1 VDSASDGRAVGGEVS
16 EIVQMP
22 ALRVEGL
29 APHLSWA
36 EVMRHSGYASVASL
50 PQDVADNVARLAA
63 AFEVVRT
70 EFGDPLRVV
79 SGLRSPEANRRCG
92 GAKTSRHMTG
102 EALDLHPYDKGR
114 LPELYDIIDH
124 FQATGRIVKGGL
136 CVYRRGTYS
145 APSAFRFVHMDV
157 RGRRA
162 RWSKSVDGRWTSARK
177 DKLDA

>member
-1 VDSASDGRAVGGEVS
+1 MS

-36 EVMRHSGYASVASL
+36 EILRGSGYASVSDL
-50 PQDVADNVARLAA
+50 PEDVALNIERVAA
-63 AFEVVRT
+63 AFEVVRV

-79 SGLRSPEANRRCG
+79 SGVRSPETNRRCG

-102 EALDLHPYDKGR
+102 EALDLCPKDKGR
-114 LPELYDIIDH
+114 LPELYDIIDD

-162 RWSKSVDGRWTSARK
+162 RWSKLVDGRWTSARK